1 MARAATRSPDC
12 MSSMQ
17 TPQVLVAKL
26 DAETVAGQQVALET
40 PHAAL
45 LTEPITA
52 PPDVCDLALVYNIL
66 YTIAAT
72 SLRIVSRIICAE
84 FLKLNKS

>member
-1 MARAATRSPDC
+1 
-12 MSSMQ
+12 MQ
-17 TPQVLVAKL
+17 TPQVLVANL
-26 DAETVAGQQVALET
+26 DAETVAGQHAALEM

-52 PPDVCDLALVYNIL
+52 LPDVCDSALVYNML
-66 YTIAAT
+66 YPSVAT